1 MRVYLPKGFG
11 NNRTSDGSFGAPSL
25 EVAFGLEHL
34 RNVQVLEYLESRL
47 HVASRMVHT

>member
-1 MRVYLPKGFG
+1 MCVNLPKGFG
-11 NNRTSDGSFGAPSL
+11 DNCTSDGSLRAPPF

-34 RNVQVLEYLESRL
+34 RDVQVFEYLKRGL